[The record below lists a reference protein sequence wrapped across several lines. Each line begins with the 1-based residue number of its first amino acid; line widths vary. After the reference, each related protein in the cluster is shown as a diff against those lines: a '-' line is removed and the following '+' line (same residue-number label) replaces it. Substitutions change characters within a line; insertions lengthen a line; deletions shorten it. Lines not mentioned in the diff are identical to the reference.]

1 VGWEKLREW
10 GLLKPKIEIK
20 DLSCQLFTL
29 VADPRTATVIFMG
42 PPLDTRKLQ
51 FIDRWIGTFVCGA
64 LTLVRRLSG
73 SPGGGN
79 IARRP
84 TRILFV
90 KFAEQGSTVLAYH
103 AISRAVEMVGCEN
116 VYFLVFQENRFI
128 LDVMHLIPEQNVVTV
143 GHKNILDAGFQA
155 LHALQR
161 IRKIGIDAA
170 IDLEFFSRS
179 SAALTFLSGAGSR
192 VGFHTFFGEGPYR
205 GDLMTHRL
213 LYNPYIHTS
222 QNFQLMVEA
231 LGQVPDN
238 LPTFGGRIPASDAVS
253 PQFTV
258 SPVVRQE
265 VQAIVQREGGRSD
278 EPPLILLNPNASDLL
293 PLRKWPTDRYVELA
307 QRLLER
313 FTDVSVG
320 MTGAPDE
327 AEAIGRLAA
336 EVGSPRCFSLAGKTT
351 LAQLLVLYALSELL
365 ITNDS
370 GPAHFASMTP
380 ITVITLF
387 GPETPS
393 LFRALT
399 PRAIPIWMQLPCSPC
414 VNAYNNRQSPCRDN
428 ICMKSIT
435 VDHVFSIA
443 CEAYLERQKEK
454 ESSKFAGERS

>member
-1 VGWEKLREW
+1 ML
-10 GLLKPKIEIK
+10 
-20 DLSCQLFTL
+20 
-29 VADPRTATVIFMG
+29 
-42 PPLDTRKLQ
+42 
-51 FIDRWIGTFVCGA
+51 VCGI
-64 LTLVRRLSG
+64 LSLIRRLSG
-73 SPGGGN
+73 LPGTGN
-79 IARRP
+79 VARKP

-103 AISRAVEMVGCEN
+103 AIRRAIEMVGHEN
-116 VYFLVFQENRFI
+116 VYFLVFQENRFV

-143 GHKNILDAGFQA
+143 GHKNIVDAGFQA
-155 LHALQR
+155 LQALKR
-161 IRKIGIDAA
+161 IRELQVDAA

-179 SAALTFLSGAGSR
+179 SAALTYLSGAGSR

-231 LGQVPDN
+231 LEQAPDR
-238 LPTFGGRIPASDAVS
+238 LPTFGGKIPAEDAVS
-253 PQFTV
+253 PQFV
-258 SPVVRQE
+258 ASPDVEQE
-265 VQAIVQREGGRSD
+265 VRAIIRRASGQPG
-278 EPPLILLNPNASDLL
+278 EPSLILLNPNASDLL
-293 PLRKWPTDRYVELA
+293 PLRKWPTDRYVDLA
-307 QRLLER
+307 RRLLER
-313 FTDVSVG
+313 FNDVCVG

-327 AEAIGRLAA
+327 ADSIARVAGQ
-336 EVGSPRCFSLAGKTT
+336 VGSPRCFSFAGKTT
-351 LAQLLVLYALSELL
+351 LAQLLVLYTLAEVL

-387 GPETPS
+387 GPETPL

-399 PRAIPIWMQLPCSPC
+399 PRAIPIYMQLPCSPC

-435 VDHVFSIA
+435 VDHVFTVA
-443 CEAYLERQKEK
+443 CQAYLDRQKEK
-454 ESSKFAGERS
+454 DSVGFASGRS

>member
-1 VGWEKLREW
+1 
-10 GLLKPKIEIK
+10 
-20 DLSCQLFTL
+20 
-29 VADPRTATVIFMG
+29 MG

-51 FIDRWIGTFVCGA
+51 FIDRWVGMFVCA
-64 LTLVRRLSG
+64 ILSLIRRLSG
-73 SPGGGN
+73 SPDSGN
-79 IARRP
+79 IP
-84 TRILFV
+84 SKPIKILFV

-103 AISRAVEMVGCEN
+103 AIRRAIETVGREN

-128 LDVMHLIPEQNVVTV
+128 LDVMHLIPEENVITV
-143 GHKNILDAGFQA
+143 GHKSIFDAGIQA
-155 LHALQR
+155 LRALRQ
-161 IRKIGIDAA
+161 IRKLQIDAA

-179 SAALTFLSGAGSR
+179 SAALTYLSGAGAR

-231 LGQVPDN
+231 LSQPPGR
-238 LPTFGGRIPASDAVS
+238 LPTFEGRIPPPDVVS
-253 PQFTV
+253 PQFV
-258 SPVVRQE
+258 ASPAVRQD
-265 VQAIVQREGGRSD
+265 VQAIIQRESGRPG
-278 EPPLILLNPNASDLL
+278 EPSLILLNPNASDLL

-307 QRLLER
+307 RRLLER
-313 FTDVSVG
+313 FTDISIA

-327 AEAIGRLAA
+327 ADSIARVAA
-336 EVGSPRCFSLAGKTT
+336 QVGSPRCFSLAGKTT
-351 LAQLLVLYALSELL
+351 LPQLLVLYTLAELL

-387 GPETPS
+387 GPETPL

-399 PRAIPIWMQLPCSPC
+399 PLAIPIYMQLPCSPC
-414 VNAYNNRQSPCRDN
+414 VNAYNNRQSVCRDN

-435 VDHVFSIA
+435 IDHVFGIA
-443 CEAYLERQKEK
+443 CQAFLDRQKAK
-454 ESSKFAGERS
+454 ESAALANDRS

>member
-1 VGWEKLREW
+1 
-10 GLLKPKIEIK
+10 
-20 DLSCQLFTL
+20 
-29 VADPRTATVIFMG
+29 MG

-51 FIDRWIGTFVCGA
+51 FIDRWIGMFVCGV
-64 LTLVRRLSG
+64 LTFIRRLSG
-73 SPGGGN
+73 SSGAGS
-79 IARRP
+79 IARKP
-84 TRILFV
+84 TKILFV

-103 AISRAVEMVGCEN
+103 AICRAIEMVGREN
-116 VYFLVFQENRFI
+116 VYFLVFEENRFI

-143 GHKNILDAGFQA
+143 GHKSIFDAG
-155 LHALQR
+155 LHALSALKR
-161 IRKIGIDAA
+161 LRELRIDAA

-231 LGQVPDN
+231 LEQAPDR
-238 LPTFGGRIPASDAVS
+238 LPTFEGKIPAPDLVS
-253 PQFTV
+253 PQFV
-258 SPVVRQE
+258 ASPAAEQE
-265 VQAIVQREGGRSD
+265 VRAIIQRESGRSG
-278 EPPLILLNPNASDLL
+278 EPALILLNPNASDLL
-293 PLRKWPTDRYVELA
+293 PLRKWPTDRYVDLA
-307 QRLLER
+307 RRLLER
-313 FTDVSVG
+313 FPDVSIG

-327 AEAIGRLAA
+327 VETIRRVAA
-336 EVGSPRCFSLAGKTT
+336 QVGSPRCFSFAGKTT
-351 LAQLLVLYALSELL
+351 LPQLLVLYTLSELL

-380 ITVITLF
+380 VTVITLF
-387 GPETPS
+387 GPETPL

-435 VDHVFSIA
+435 VDHVFTVA
-443 CEAYLERQKEK
+443 CKAFLDRQKEK
-454 ESSKFAGERS
+454 ESAAFASERS

>member
-1 VGWEKLREW
+1 VVRPDR
-10 GLLKPKIEIK
+10 KP
-20 DLSCQLFTL
+20 
-29 VADPRTATVIFMG
+29 ADGNRYFMG

-51 FIDRWIGTFVCGA
+51 FIDRWIGMLVCGI
-64 LTLVRRLSG
+64 LSMLRRLSG
-73 SPGGGN
+73 TPGTGN
-79 IARRP
+79 VARKP

-103 AISRAVEMVGCEN
+103 AIRRAIEMVGHEN

-143 GHKNILDAGFQA
+143 GHKNFVDAGFQA
-155 LHALQR
+155 LQALKRIRALQ
-161 IRKIGIDAA
+161 IDAA

-179 SAALTFLSGAGSR
+179 SAALTYLSGAGSR

-231 LGQVPDN
+231 LEQAPDR
-238 LPTFGGRIPASDAVS
+238 LPTFGGKIPAEDAVS
-253 PQFTV
+253 PQFV
-258 SPVVRQE
+258 ASPDVEQE
-265 VQAIVQREGGRSD
+265 VRAIIRRASGQPG
-278 EPPLILLNPNASDLL
+278 EPSLILLNPNASDLL
-293 PLRKWPTDRYVELA
+293 PLRKWPTDRYVDLA
-307 QRLLER
+307 RRLLER
-313 FTDVSVG
+313 FTDVCVG

-327 AEAIGRLAA
+327 ADSIARVAA
-336 EVGSPRCFSLAGKTT
+336 QVGSPRCFSFAGKTT
-351 LAQLLVLYALSELL
+351 LAQLLVLYTLAEVL

-387 GPETPS
+387 GPETPL

-399 PRAIPIWMQLPCSPC
+399 PRAIPIYMQLPCSPC

-435 VDHVFSIA
+435 VDHVFTVA
-443 CEAYLERQKEK
+443 CQAYLDRQKEK
-454 ESSKFAGERS
+454 ESVGFASGRP